1 MRRVSARKIAWAL
14 IAIGIVLHVYI
25 DLFLSDRP
33 LSVFGLLGVIIW
45 PSLPYVVCAVALR
58 RWGPGAAI
66 GGSAVALG
74 LDAMTVYSVFI
85 HATTSTAPLA
95 MLFVPLWSL
104 LVFTPLGI
112 AAGRLIGQRM
122 GSGSSTPPP

>member
-1 MRRVSARKIAWAL
+1 VRRVLVRQIAWAL
-14 IAIGIVLHVYI
+14 IAVGILLHVYI
-25 DLFLSDRP
+25 DLFLSDHP
-33 LSVFGLLGVIIW
+33 LSVFGFLGVIIW

-58 RWGPGAAI
+58 RWGPVAAI

-85 HATTSTAPLA
+85 HPTSSTAPLA

-104 LVFTPLGI
+104 LIFTPLGI
-112 AAGRLIGQRM
+112 AAGRLIDQRI
-122 GSGSSTPPP
+122 GSRSANPPA